1 MIMKIRID
9 TYYDITCDCCGRSW
23 STDFSYQDKRMTKAG
38 MGMWQNKAQLS
49 KLVYKSGR
57 KYRKGKTLC
66 PDCLKEV

>member
-1 MIMKIRID
+1 
-9 TYYDITCDCCGRSW
+9 
-23 STDFSYQDKRMTKAG
+23 MTKAG

-49 KLVYKSGR
+49 KLAYKSGW